1 MLLNRARFFDR
12 LASLPRTGWLLR
24 GVTDAESVAEH
35 SFGVAVLAA
44 AIVDELRAR
53 GETVDGEKVLRM
65 ALLHDAAEVFTGDVP
80 MPAKSPA
87 FKKALSAAE
96 EELLLPVLSAAQ
108 MEIWREAEQKE
119 TLEAR
124 IVKAAD
130 KLQMVIKAS
139 IYEEEGRGSLDEFF
153 SAKNRVTGIAVVDE
167 TFAEIDRVRPR

>member
-1 MLLNRARFFDR
+1 MIEQVRFFDR

-24 GVTDAESVAEH
+24 GVTDPESVAEH

-44 AIVDELRAR
+44 AIVDAERAR
-53 GETVDGEKVLRM
+53 GESVDGEKVLRM

-87 FKKALSAAE
+87 FKKALHEAE
-96 EELLLPVLSAAQ
+96 EEQLTPVLSPAQ
-108 MEIWREAEQKE
+108 MELWREAEACK

-139 IYEEEGRGSLDEFF
+139 IYEEEGRGALDEFF
-153 SAKNRVTGIAVVDE
+153 GAKNRALGIPCVDE
-167 TFAEIDRVRPR
+167 AFAEIDRMRA